1 MNKVILV
8 GRLTKDPEI
17 YYSKGENA
25 TAIARYNIAVDRKI
39 RRESEPATDF
49 IPCVLFGR
57 SAEFAQKYFRKGM
70 RIAISGRIQT
80 GSYINK
86 DGVKIHTTEIVIE
99 EQEFAQSKAEN
110 HINSTSPEN
119 FSGSTDNIDENLPF
133 N

>member
-1 MNKVILV
+1 MPK
-8 GRLTKDPEI
+8 I

-119 FSGSTDNIDENLPF
+119 FSGSTDNIDEDLPF

>member
-49 IPCVLFGR
+49 IPCFLFGR

-119 FSGSTDNIDENLPF
+119 FSGSTDNIDEDLPF

>member
-25 TAIARYNIAVDRKI
+25 TAITRYNIAVDRKI
-39 RRESEPATDF
+39 RRDREPANDF
-49 IPCVLFGR
+49 ISCVLFGR

-119 FSGSTDNIDENLPF
+119 FSGSTDNIDEDLPF

>member
-57 SAEFAQKYFRKGM
+57 STEFAQKYFRKGM

-119 FSGSTDNIDENLPF
+119 FSGSTDNIDEDLPF

>member
-25 TAIARYNIAVDRKI
+25 TAITRYNIAVDRKI

-49 IPCVLFGR
+49 IPCVLFGH

-119 FSGSTDNIDENLPF
+119 FSGSTDNIDEDLPF

>member
-39 RRESEPATDF
+39 RRESEHATDF

-119 FSGSTDNIDENLPF
+119 FSGSTDNIDEDLPF

>member
-1 MNKVILV
+1 MML
-8 GRLTKDPEI
+8 R
-17 YYSKGENA
+17 
-25 TAIARYNIAVDRKI
+25 
-39 RRESEPATDF
+39 F
-49 IPCVLFGR
+49 PCVLFGR

-119 FSGSTDNIDENLPF
+119 FSGSTDNIDEDLPF

>member
-25 TAIARYNIAVDRKI
+25 TAITRYNIAVDRKI

-49 IPCVLFGR
+49 IPCVLFRR

-119 FSGSTDNIDENLPF
+119 FSGSTDNIDEDLPF

>member
-25 TAIARYNIAVDRKI
+25 TAITRYNIAVDRKI

-49 IPCVLFGR
+49 VLFGR

-119 FSGSTDNIDENLPF
+119 FSGSTDNIDEDLPF

>member
-1 MNKVILV
+1 MIK
-8 GRLTKDPEI
+8 
-17 YYSKGENA
+17 
-25 TAIARYNIAVDRKI
+25 
-39 RRESEPATDF
+39 SEPATDF

-119 FSGSTDNIDENLPF
+119 FSGSTDNIDEDLPF